1 MTIMVP
7 THRSR
12 LMNPFM
18 SNPFEGFDFFMP
30 NPAPPR
36 GRNSAMQCMRA
47 DIKESAEAFEL
58 AIDLP
63 GFKKENVT
71 ATLDE
76 GYLTIKASMESEKVE
91 DSSDEASESPK
102 PSFTYLRKE
111 RFSGAC
117 SRTFFVGE
125 DIEED
130 DVQAKFADGVLF
142 ITVPKKIEQ
151 PKLES
156 SRSIAIA

>member
-1 MTIMVP
+1 MAIMVP
-7 THRSR
+7 TRRSR

-18 SNPFEGFDFFMP
+18 SDPFEGFDFFLP

-36 GRNSAMQCMRA
+36 ARTSISQCMRA
-47 DIKESAEAFEL
+47 DLMESEKAFEI

-63 GFKKENVT
+63 GFKKENVS

-76 GYLTIKASMESEKVE
+76 GYLTVKASNEPA
-91 DSSDEASESPK
+91 EAKEAEGEETEAAA

-111 RFSGAC
+111 RFTGTF

-130 DVQAKFADGVLF
+130 DVQAKFEDGVLF
-142 ITVPKKIEQ
+142 ITIPKKIEQ

-156 SRSIAIA
+156 SRSINIA